1 MVAAGYKKGTVRFM
15 GETKFAPGNN
25 SYIMVFA
32 MTSDEV

>member
-25 SYIMVFA
+25 SYIMV
-32 MTSDEV
+32 